1 MSRFI
6 PYADEH
12 SVIRIGGL
20 QVENRTDR
28 VSITGDLVLT
38 RDAAGLALAKHLQAL
53 IDQVVNTLE
62 SEAQLPEKVQIK
74 LSPKVNNPF

>member
-53 IDQVVNTLE
+53 MDQVVNTLE

>member
-53 IDQVVNTLE
+53 MDQVVRTLE
-62 SEAQLPEKVQIK
+62 AEKRLPERVQIK
-74 LSPKVNNPF
+74 PSGQAKNPF